1 MPQSSARWR
10 RASSGTSWSEER
22 YSRGVPAPIT
32 FIAWA
37 ESLET
42 MHYYDILRVAF
53 DASPA
58 EIQQAFHD
66 LSLRCHPDR
75 FVDEDPEVGQAA
87 AVVFKRLVEAYS
99 VLRRP
104 NLRARYDQEL
114 RKAQGKAVA
123 FDEHAKEQKKTF
135 EQRTHFQIAR
145 DPKAKKFAAKADAFL
160 DQGNLEA
167 ARIQLISAVQ
177 QDPGNDE
184 LKERLDILYE
194 ALMLE
199 PP

>member
-1 MPQSSARWR
+1 MA
-10 RASSGTSWSEER
+10 
-22 YSRGVPAPIT
+22 APIT

-42 MHYYDILRVAF
+42 LSYYDILRVRY

-75 FVDEDPEVGQAA
+75 FVEDGPEVGVAA
-87 AVVFKRLVEAYS
+87 GAVFKRLVEAYS

-104 NLRARYDQEL
+104 HLRQRYDEQL
-114 RKAQGKAVA
+114 RKTSGQTAPE
-123 FDEHAKEQKKTF
+123 FDEHAVQQKKVY
-135 EQRTHFQIAR
+135 EQRTLHQIAR
-145 DPKAKKFAAKADAFL
+145 NARARQFAAKADAFL
-160 DQGNLEA
+160 SAGKLEE
-167 ARIQLISAVQ
+167 ARIQLISAYQ
-177 QDPGNDE
+177 HDPGNAE

-194 ALMLE
+194 ALALE

>member
-1 MPQSSARWR
+1 MA
-10 RASSGTSWSEER
+10 
-22 YSRGVPAPIT
+22 APIT

-37 ESLET
+37 ESLAT
-42 MHYYDILRVAF
+42 MNYYDILRVAY

-58 EIQQAFHD
+58 DIQQAFHD

-75 FVDEDPEVGQAA
+75 FVEEDPEVGQAA

-104 NLRARYDQEL
+104 ALRKRYDEEL
-114 RKAQGKAVA
+114 RKASGQATK
-123 FDEHAKEQKKTF
+123 FDEHAVAEKKTF
-135 EQRTHFQIAR
+135 QQRTLHQIAR
-145 DPKAKKFAAKADAFL
+145 NVRAKQFAAKADAFL
-160 DQGNLEA
+160 SAGKLEE
-167 ARIQLISAVQ
+167 ARIQLITAYQ
-177 QDPGNDE
+177 NDPGNQE

-194 ALMLE
+194 ALALE